1 MGLLNAVHDD
11 VFAHVRQ
18 LAAEIAGNAPLTLAA
33 GKLAFNTVL
42 GGSDPADAAAV
53 DAAVKACFD
62 SSDYIEGRAA
72 FAQKR
77 APRFTGR

>member
-1 MGLLNAVHDD
+1 V
-11 VFAHVRQ
+11 
-18 LAAEIAGNAPLTLAA
+18 
-33 GKLAFNTVL
+33 
-42 GGSDPADAAAV
+42 V